1 MTPSGL
7 TPQEQQEYQ
16 RFRELMKDPIAGPEL
31 MKILNQPNTTMG
43 QIGQISNLISKAK
56 TPSQQLGAGLGGALG
71 MGINALLKKR
81 NNSNSNASPPTM
93 KQMGQYLSS
102 QSDYSGGDVNN
113 VEPNLSRP
121 AGPQDRSPAITSE
134 NYDPSEDM
142 NYIEEARRG
151 GVIGRKRRFAGGGDL
166 EDAVSRKPPGREV
179 LHRRP
184 VISTTIVIAKKPPAS
199 EKGDAKPG
207 KKARGGPIQARRPA
221 AVPPRRGPADGA
233 GPPAPFRKGGRVQA
247 PRGSGIAQRGK
258 RFTGIF

>member
-16 RFRELMKDPIAGPEL
+16 RFRELMKDPVAGPEL

-43 QIGQISNLISKAK
+43 QIGQIGSLMMNAK
-56 TPSQQLGAGLGGALG
+56 TPSQQLGTGIGGALG

-81 NNSNSNASPPTM
+81 NNSNASPPTM
-93 KQMGQYLSS
+93 KQMGQYLSG
-102 QSDYSGGDVNN
+102 QNDYGGYSG
-113 VEPNLSRP
+113 VEPNGAPSVGPP
-121 AGPQDRSPAITSE
+121 ATTSE
-134 NYDPSEDM
+134 NYDPSQDE
-142 NYIEEARRG
+142 NYIEAARRG

-166 EDAVSRKPPGREV
+166 EDAIPRKPPGREV

-184 VISTTIVIAKKPPAS
+184 IISTTIVIAKKPPAS
-199 EKGDAKPG
+199 EKGDKKPE
-207 KKARGGPIQARRPA
+207 KKAHGGPIQARKPA
-221 AVPPRRGPADGA
+221 AVPPRRGPADGD

-258 RFTGIF
+258 RFSGIF